1 MLSQVVNKCS
11 LYGNDGLP
19 RQVNRGEVSDQIEAF
34 APKFDF
40 YY

>member
-11 LYGNDGLP
+11 LFGNDGQP
-19 RQVNRGEVSDQIEAF
+19 RQVKREVSDQIEAS